1 MKRILC
7 LIVLFL
13 LLLTAAV
20 HAAGAAT
27 IRIDALDISIDMPR
41 GCGAITQDAAPYPF
55 TGDREYIADLQQLM
69 KEKNIYLE
77 VRGIDRNFQCRL
89 MATPGTIER
98 TDLLDDASLDA
109 MLDYLRTSLEDRGIQ
124 VSDASLFR
132 TEQTVFARIEA
143 SMELDGVQEQLI
155 MYETCYHYQ
164 NLLLD
169 VTYKGEQMPETY
181 KTLAEEMAA
190 SLRFGEDSESAQEAA
205 VFQDEATDTSTF
217 YSPTLDLSIDY
228 PAFYCLLTTDMNV
241 LPVCRGYT
249 EDEIKALQ
257 DLMKMQ
263 NVYLRIWN
271 TDRAFNCQLE
281 AGPCQTQSMDL
292 LDDAALDEM
301 LDQGIPELE
310 NELIT
315 ITGSSLFRTE
325 HTVFLRYECQFESG
339 GVQIQEI
346 AYGTI
351 HDYQTFALVVTYAG
365 ELMPEEYRTI
375 ADEMAASIR
384 FGQDAEPAAAAAE
397 DTETG
402 GSEPETGTTEEAAA
416 AEPEAEAETGTQP
429 ASDSPVEDLTS
440 DPSFRMG
447 YIFGRIART
456 VLIIAAIVV
465 CIIVLR
471 KDKKNKNA
479 RRQDGA
485 VPAAPTAPAAPAA
498 TAAPAK
504 RTCAACGADLAPG
517 EQICP
522 YCGTRAK

>member
-1 MKRILC
+1 MKRTFG

-13 LLLTAAV
+13 LLLTASV
-20 HAAGAAT
+20 HAADAAT
-27 IRIDALDISIDMPR
+27 VRIDALDISIDMPR
-41 GCGAITQDAAPYPF
+41 GCGMILQDAAPYPF
-55 TGDREYIADLQQLM
+55 TGDREYIADLQQWM
-69 KEKNIYLE
+69 KENNIYME
-77 VRGIDRNFQCRL
+77 VRAVDRNFRCRL

-98 TDLLDDASLDA
+98 MDLLDDASLDA

-132 TEQTVFARIEA
+132 TEQTVFARLEA
-143 SMELDGVQEQLI
+143 SMDQDGEQTQVLL
-155 MYETCYHYQ
+155 YQTVYHYQ
-164 NLLLD
+164 TLTLD
-169 VTYKGEQMPETY
+169 VTYTGEQMPENY

-249 EDEIKALQ
+249 EDEIKARQ

-310 NELIT
+310 NEFIT
-315 ITGSSLFRTE
+315 INGSSLFRTE
-325 HTVFLRYECQFESG
+325 HTVFLRYECQLEYG

-384 FGQDAEPAAAAAE
+384 FGQDAEPAAAAE
-397 DTETG
+397 DAETG
-402 GSEPETGTTEEAAA
+402 DAEPEANTTEEAEAA
-416 AEPEAEAETGTQP
+416 AEPEADTAEEAEAAAELAAEAP
-429 ASDSPVEDLTS
+429 ADAQDQSVSPIGNPDL
-440 DPSFRMG
+440 SFRIG
-447 YIFGRIART
+447 YIAGCVTRAVLVIAG
-456 VLIIAAIVV
+456 IVV
-465 CIIVLR
+465 CVILLR
-471 KDKKNKNA
+471 KNKKNKNT

-485 VPAAPTAPAAPAA
+485 APAAPA
-498 TAAPAK
+498 K
-504 RTCAACGADLAPG
+504 RVCAACGADLGPDDSF
-517 EQICP
+517 CP
-522 YCGTRAK
+522 YCGTKV